1 MTEENID
8 IEKLINTEHIII
20 KEFEGKIIDKK
31 CRYKGQEKNKYWFV
45 LNLETNEKYYLMQCK
60 NVLTKIDIE
69 SIEKVIDHNYCWY
82 ICKNGYIASNKDEGS
97 IYLHAF
103 LMNHSGNGK
112 GQDSVDHINQDK
124 LDNRLC
130 NLRIATQ
137 SEQNQNTGKRNRK
150 YNARLLPEG
159 IKQTDLPKY
168 VTYNVE
174 YEKDLDNNGERI
186 VKRDFFRVEKHPK
199 QDKSWSSS
207 KSKKFTIFEK
217 LEESKKYLEYL
228 NSL

>member
-1 MTEENID
+1 MERE
-8 IEKLINTEHIII
+8 IEKECTIINSY
-20 KEFEGKIIDKK
+20 KGKVITKV
-31 CRYKGQEKNKYWFV
+31 CRFIGQEKNKYWLV
-45 LNLETNEKYYLMQCK
+45 KNNKTNEQYYLIECC
-60 NVLTKIDIE
+60 NNILTKVDEE
-69 SIEKVIDHNYCWY
+69 SIDKIIALDKILTICNNYVL
-82 ICKNGYIASNKDEGS
+82 INTDNNTK

-217 LEESKKYLEYL
+217 LEESEKYLEYL